1 MSHVETRTGA
11 EVESKLLQAAGSAV
25 LDFYQASCPP
35 CRMLEPRLERLA
47 LEYSG
52 RIPVYRVDV
61 DRDLNVARRF
71 GVTSLPTVLFTRG
84 GKEVERL
91 DGLITEDALRAA
103 FERAAH
109 A

>member
-1 MSHVETRTGA
+1 MRAAVLETRGHAGSTVSHVETLTGA
-11 EVESKLLQAAGSAV
+11 EVESKVLQAAGS
-25 LDFYQASCPP
+25 
-35 CRMLEPRLERLA
+35 
-47 LEYSG
+47 
-52 RIPVYRVDV
+52 VDV
-61 DRDLNVARRF
+61 DRDLDVARRF
-71 GVTSLPTVLFTRG
+71 GVMSLPTVLFTRD